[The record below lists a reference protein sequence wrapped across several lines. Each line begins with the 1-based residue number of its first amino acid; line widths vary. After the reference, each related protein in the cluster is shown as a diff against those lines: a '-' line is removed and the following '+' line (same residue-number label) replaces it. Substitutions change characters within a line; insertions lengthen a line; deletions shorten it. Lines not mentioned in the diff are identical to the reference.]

1 MRKKMPITTRTAAN
15 KKARSGYYALCRV
28 SRRLGIIRL
37 LPAART
43 GFAGTIG
50 FFFVAVC
57 AIIQLTC
64 LYQNISESIIVRTPT
79 TQQ

>member
-1 MRKKMPITTRTAAN
+1 MRKDAYNDENGGKQ
-15 KKARSGYYALCRV
+15 KARSGYYALCRV